1 MISDVGDGCTHR
13 LDPFGRG
20 VSNLRPGRRRL
31 NLLPNGRCVHQVVG
45 LALARRLGQSGA
57 RLVLADI
64 EADALDRAVDEL
76 SGAGVDVIG
85 VRADVATRVDI
96 EAVGAA
102 ALERFGAL
110 HLAVNNA
117 GVAVGGASWTLTEE
131 DWRWVLGVDLWGVIH
146 GVSVFTPL
154 IIESGGGHIVNT
166 ASMAGLT
173 STPFMGPYNVAKH
186 GVVTLSETLAV
197 ELAMLHPEVG
207 VTVVCPGW
215 VRTGINRSER
225 NRPVASDATD
235 ADALAGDAGLRSV
248 IDGLIATGLE
258 PDEVAGRVLD
268 AVLAGR
274 FSVLTHDDWSVGVTR
289 RAERLVAGDQPEFIM
304 PSND

>member
-1 MISDVGDGCTHR
+1 VFTGGASGI
-13 LDPFGRG
+13 
-20 VSNLRPGRRRL
+20 
-31 NLLPNGRCVHQVVG
+31 G

-258 PDEVAGRVLD
+258 PDDVAGRVLD